1 MASTLSSHS
10 DANTIADQAGSSG
23 SKKHSIE
30 LAAVSGVAPVQ
41 ADEKAD
47 DLAALEPVYTTEE
60 THVYPTGTVLFSII
74 LALVLAIFLVALDR
88 TIISTAIPQITNEF
102 NSLGDVGWYG
112 SAYLITGC
120 GFMPLSGKIYT
131 FYPTKWVFLAQIVFF
146 EVGSALCGWAPDS
159 TSFIVGRAIAG
170 AGSSGIF
177 TGAIVMLTDAVPLHK
192 RSTFMGAFGGV
203 FGVSG
208 VIGPIMGGA
217 FAQHATWRWSF
228 WINLPIGAVAFIII
242 LFIIKANTI
251 QKKLTLMERIKQLD
265 PIGTAIFLPS
275 MICLLLALQWGGTEY
290 AWSSGR
296 IVALLVIFAVTII
309 AFIGV
314 QIWKQEDA
322 TMPPRIVSQRSVAF
336 GMWFAFCAGGGMM
349 LFIYYLPIWF
359 QAIQGVSATDSGVR
373 LIPTVLSLVLGTM
386 IAGGIVRAFG
396 YYTPFMIASSVVMS
410 IGSGLLTTITPTST
424 TGKLIGFQI
433 LYGLGL
439 GFGMQQPAIA
449 AQAVLERKDVP
460 IGTSMVMFCQI
471 LGGAIFIAVG
481 QSNFVNKLVKGLT
494 QINAEGFDAMKVI
507 HTGATQL
514 KDVVAPQYLPQVW
527 SAYNTAI
534 VNVFYVAV
542 ALCCASIIGSL
553 GMEWVSTRKH
563 IDAPKEKEEGEQKV

>member
-1 MASTLSSHS
+1 MVSTHS
-10 DANTIADQAGSSG
+10 DANTITDQAGATG

-30 LAAVSGVAPVQ
+30 LNNIDKSAPAEVDHEKSQ
-41 ADEKAD
+41 A
-47 DLAALEPVYTTEE
+47 LALEPVYTTEE
-60 THVYPTGTVLFSII
+60 THVYPTGTVLFSIVV
-74 LALVLAIFLVALDR
+74 ALMLAIFLVALDR

-177 TGAIVMLTDAVPLHK
+177 TGTIIMLTDAVPLHK

-228 WINLPIGAVAFIII
+228 WINLPIGAIAFIII
-242 LFIIKANTI
+242 LLIIKADPVQNN
-251 QKKLTLMERIKQLD
+251 LTLVERIKQLD
-265 PIGTAIFLPS
+265 PIGTVIFLPS

-296 IVALLVIFAVTII
+296 IIALLVVFAVTII
-309 AFIGV
+309 IFIGV
-314 QIWKQEDA
+314 QIWKKDEA
-322 TMPPRIVSQRSVAF
+322 TMPPRIVSQRSIAF

-359 QAIQGVSATDSGVR
+359 QAIQGVNATDSGVR
-373 LIPTVLSLVLGTM
+373 LIPMVLTLVVGTFV
-386 IAGGIVRAFG
+386 AGGVVRAFG
-396 YYTPFMIASSVVMS
+396 YYTPFMIAGAVVTS
-410 IGSGLLTTITPTST
+410 IGAGLLTTLTPSASA
-424 TGKLIGFQI
+424 GKWIGFQV
-433 LYGLGL
+433 LYGFGLGL
-439 GFGMQQPAIA
+439 GLQQPAIA

-460 IGTSMVMFCQI
+460 IGTSMVMFSQI
-471 LGGAIFIAVG
+471 LGGAVFIAVG
-481 QSNFVNKLVKGLT
+481 QSSFVNKLVKGLI
-494 QINAEGFDAMKVI
+494 QINAEGFDASKAI
-507 HTGATQL
+507 HTGATHL
-514 KDVVAPQYLPQVW
+514 KEVIAPQYLPQVW
-527 SAYNTAI
+527 EAYNAAI

-542 ALCCASIIGSL
+542 ALCCASLIGAL

-563 IDAPKEKEEGEQKV
+563 VDAPKNMEKSGEQKV

>member
-1 MASTLSSHS
+1 MASTLSSHT
-10 DANTIADQAGSSG
+10 DANTITEQMGTSG
-23 SKKHSIE
+23 SEKQSIE
-30 LAAVSGVAPVQ
+30 LKNVHNMESAHVDNEKSG
-41 ADEKAD
+41 
-47 DLAALEPVYTTEE
+47 DLALEPVYTTEE

-74 LALVLAIFLVALDR
+74 VALVLAIFLVALDR

-146 EVGSALCGWAPDS
+146 EIGSALCGWAPNS

-208 VIGPIMGGA
+208 VVGPIMGGA

-228 WINLPIGAVAFIII
+228 WINLPVGAVAFLII
-242 LFIIKANTI
+242 LLIIDAHPV
-251 QKKLTLMERIKQLD
+251 QKKLTIMERIKQLD

-290 AWSSGR
+290 AWSDGR
-296 IVALLVIFAVTII
+296 IIALLVIFSVTII
-309 AFIGV
+309 IFVGV

-322 TMPPRIVSQRSVAF
+322 TIPPRIVSQRSIAF

-359 QAIQGVSATDSGVR
+359 QAIQGVNATDSGIR
-373 LIPTVLSLVLGTM
+373 LIPTVLSLVVGTM
-386 IAGGIVRAFG
+386 ISGGVVRAFG
-396 YYTPFMIASSVVMS
+396 YYTPFMILGSVVMS
-410 IGSGLLTTITPTST
+410 IGSGLLTTITPSAGA
-424 TGKLIGFQI
+424 GKWVGFQV

-481 QSNFVNKLVKGLT
+481 QSNFVNKLVKGMV
-494 QINAEGFDAMKVI
+494 QINADGFDASKVI
-507 HTGATQL
+507 HTGATHL
-514 KDVVAPQYLPQVW
+514 KEVVSPEYLPQVW
-527 SAYNTAI
+527 QVYNTAI

-542 ALCCASIIGSL
+542 ALCCASLIGAL

-563 IDAPKEKEEGEQKV
+563 VDAPKSKEEGEQKV

>member
-1 MASTLSSHS
+1 MVSTYS
-10 DANTIADQAGSSG
+10 DANTITDQAGTNG
-23 SKKHSIE
+23 SKGHSME
-30 LAAVSGVAPVQ
+30 LKNVDNGASVGI
-41 ADEKAD
+41 DNEKTEE
-47 DLAALEPVYTTEE
+47 LALEPVYTTEE

-74 LALVLAIFLVALDR
+74 VALVLAIFLVALDR

-228 WINLPIGAVAFIII
+228 WINLPVGAVAFVII
-242 LFIIKANTI
+242 LLIIKANPV

-296 IVALLVIFAVTII
+296 IIALLVVFAVTIVI
-309 AFIGV
+309 FIGV

-322 TMPPRIVSQRSVAF
+322 TMPPRIVSQRSIAF

-359 QAIQGVSATDSGVR
+359 QAIQGVNATDSGVR

-386 IAGGIVRAFG
+386 ISGGVVRAFG
-396 YYTPFMIASSVVMS
+396 YYTPFMIASSVIMA
-410 IGSGLLTTITPTST
+410 IGSGLLTTITPSAGA
-424 TGKLIGFQI
+424 GKWVGFQV

-481 QSNFVNKLVKGLT
+481 QSNFVNKLVKGLV
-494 QINAEGFDAMKVI
+494 QINAEGFDPSKVI
-507 HTGATQL
+507 HTGATHL
-514 KDVVAPQYLPQVW
+514 KEVVAPQYLPQVW
-527 SAYNTAI
+527 EAYNTAI

-542 ALCCASIIGSL
+542 ALCCASLIGSL

-563 IDAPKEKEEGEQKV
+563 VDAPKNQEQGEQTV

>member
-1 MASTLSSHS
+1 MVSTHS
-10 DANTIADQAGSSG
+10 DANTVTDQTGANG
-23 SKKHSIE
+23 SKRYSME
-30 LAAVSGVAPVQ
+30 LKNIDNGAPAQ
-41 ADEKAD
+41 ADNEKTEE
-47 DLAALEPVYTTEE
+47 LALEPVYTTEE
-60 THVYPTGTVLFSII
+60 THVYPTGTVLFSIVV
-74 LALVLAIFLVALDR
+74 ALVLAIFLVALDR

-131 FYPTKWVFLAQIVFF
+131 FYPTKWVFLAQIIFF

-242 LFIIKANTI
+242 LLIIKAHPV

-296 IVALLVIFAVTII
+296 IIALLVIFAVTII
-309 AFIGV
+309 VFIGV
-314 QIWKQEDA
+314 QIWKQEEA
-322 TMPPRIVSQRSVAF
+322 TMPPRIVSQRSIAF

-359 QAIQGVSATDSGVR
+359 QAIQGVNATDSGVR
-373 LIPTVLSLVLGTM
+373 LIPTVLSLVVGTM
-386 IAGGIVRAFG
+386 IAGGVVRAFG
-396 YYTPFMIASSVVMS
+396 YYTPFMIASSVIMA
-410 IGSGLLTTITPTST
+410 IGSGLLTTITPSAGA
-424 TGKLIGFQI
+424 GKWIGFQV

-481 QSNFVNKLVKGLT
+481 QSNFVNKLVKGLVA
-494 QINAEGFDAMKVI
+494 INAEGFDASKVI
-507 HTGATQL
+507 HIGATHL
-514 KDVVAPQYLPQVW
+514 KEAVAPQYLPQVW
-527 SAYNTAI
+527 EAYNTAI

-542 ALCCASIIGSL
+542 ALCCASLIGSL

-563 IDAPKEKEEGEQKV
+563 VDAPKNKEQGEQKV

>member
-1 MASTLSSHS
+1 MVSTHS
-10 DANTIADQAGSSG
+10 DANTITEQTGATG
-23 SKKHSIE
+23 SKRHSIE
-30 LAAVSGVAPVQ
+30 LKHIDDGTPAQV
-41 ADEKAD
+41 DNEKTEG
-47 DLAALEPVYTTEE
+47 LALEPVYTTEE
-60 THVYPTGTVLFSII
+60 DHVYPTGTVLFSII
-74 LALVLAIFLVALDR
+74 VALVLAIFLVALDR

-146 EVGSALCGWAPDS
+146 EVGSALCGWAPNS

-208 VIGPIMGGA
+208 VVGPIMGGA
-217 FAQHATWRWSF
+217 FAQHSTWRWSF
-228 WINLPIGAVAFIII
+228 WINLPVGAVAFIII
-242 LFIIKANTI
+242 LLIIKAHPMK
-251 QKKLTLMERIKQLD
+251 KKLTIMEQIKQLD
-265 PIGTAIFLPS
+265 PIGTSIFLPS

-296 IVALLVIFAVTII
+296 IIALLVVFSVTII

-314 QIWKQEDA
+314 QIWKQEEA
-322 TMPPRIVSQRSVAF
+322 TMPPRIVTQRSVAF

-359 QAIQGVSATDSGVR
+359 QAIQGVNATDSGVR
-373 LIPTVLSLVLGTM
+373 LIPTVLSLVVGTM
-386 IAGGIVRAFG
+386 ISGVVVRATG
-396 YYTPFMIASSVVMS
+396 YYTPFMIAASVIMS
-410 IGSGLLTTITPTST
+410 VGSGLLTTITPSAGA
-424 TGKLIGFQI
+424 GKWIGFQI

-460 IGTSMVMFCQI
+460 IGTSMTMFAQI
-471 LGGAIFIAVG
+471 LGGAVFIAVG
-481 QSNFVNKLVKGLT
+481 QSNFVNKLVKGLI
-494 QINAEGFDAMKVI
+494 QINAEGIDASKII
-507 HTGATQL
+507 HTGATHL
-514 KDVVAPQYLPQVW
+514 KEVVAPQYLPEVW
-527 SAYNTAI
+527 DAYNTAI

-542 ALCCASIIGSL
+542 ALCCASLIGAL

-563 IDAPKEKEEGEQKV
+563 VDAPKSKEQTGEQKV